1 VVEVLI
7 EEMFRSDRNRS
18 KDYERAVVVEAEVKR
33 NTKTTL
39 RSERRSLLKKSL
51 TGPTLLEMSG
61 NPTNQELTPVIWV
74 KRFSSGKVIG
84 IYALAYRNDLL
95 ATG

>member
-1 VVEVLI
+1 MPDTGPMIGVYSSYPLLTSPSPRFPEPSPDKRGYRKSEVLV
-7 EEMFRSDRNRS
+7 RD
-18 KDYERAVVVEAEVKR
+18 
-33 NTKTTL
+33 L
-39 RSERRSLLKKSL
+39 
-51 TGPTLLEMSG
+51 SG

>member
-1 VVEVLI
+1 VLHRPI
-7 EEMFRSDRNRS
+7 E
-18 KDYERAVVVEAEVKR
+18 
-33 NTKTTL
+33 TTA
-39 RSERRSLLKKSL
+39 L
-51 TGPTLLEMSG
+51 TGHVPPSTQLSG